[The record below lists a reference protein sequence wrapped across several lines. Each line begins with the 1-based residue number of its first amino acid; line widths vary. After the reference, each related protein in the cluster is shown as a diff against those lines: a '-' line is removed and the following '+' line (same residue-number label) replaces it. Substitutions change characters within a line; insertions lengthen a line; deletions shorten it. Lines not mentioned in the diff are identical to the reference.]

1 MVDSFGFP
9 RSRISIEELVAL
21 FGERLTRRL
30 ILHCAGRR
38 VPTRGQYLRTV
49 RRMMV
54 VDDWLNRG
62 YTRRNLA
69 AKYEFV
75 PAVRE
80 ATDHSVPQP
89 PTSTGSPPCRLM
101 RYERRHCQAVG
112 PHRPVPDSPW
122 RAAPVAPD
130 QVRSVAE
137 ES

>member
-62 YTRRNLA
+62 YTQRDLA
-69 AKYEFV
+69 AKYELSLPYV
-75 PAVRE
+75 K
-80 ATDHSVPQP
+80 
-89 PTSTGSPPCRLM
+89 RLITQ
-101 RYERRHCQAVG
+101 YLNRR
-112 PHRPVPDSPW
+112 R
-122 RAAPVAPD
+122 RLAAHHAD
-130 QVRSVAE
+130 
-137 ES
+137 